1 MDVQFFF
8 ELLRNVL
15 PERFQKNQ
23 TSESHTDHDPQ
34 GRRRN
39 QSCLQC
45 FQRTH
50 ASIHPISEAADRAT
64 MSGEILRRR
73 RLT

>member
-1 MDVQFFF
+1 MDVEFFF

-15 PERFQKNQ
+15 PKDFRKNQ
-23 TSESHTDHDPQ
+23 TSESHTDHDPK
-34 GRRRN
+34 
-39 QSCLQC
+39 
-45 FQRTH
+45 
-50 ASIHPISEAADRAT
+50 AADKISRAFNVFSERMPQSIRYPRPRIVLM